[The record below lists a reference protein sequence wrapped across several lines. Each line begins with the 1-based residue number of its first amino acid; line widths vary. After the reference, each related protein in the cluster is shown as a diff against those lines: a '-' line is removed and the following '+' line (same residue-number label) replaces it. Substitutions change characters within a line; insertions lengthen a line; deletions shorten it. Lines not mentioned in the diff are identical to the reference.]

1 MVLSHFQVDKLIAAR
16 QSGIEILVVSLDLG
30 LTTSE
35 VKVEPSGV
43 TFPGGQ
49 QLAWMEL
56 EMVHENKVACFSIEG
71 NSIRKIQSFSNET
84 NQLFSLM
91 PTRGAPTMLISG
103 IPMHRTKDVEPFKD
117 TTLKIKAIRPVVGHI
132 LDTAT
137 GLGYT
142 AIQAA
147 RTAKQVTTIEINPAA
162 LEIARQN
169 PWSQDL
175 FNNPKI
181 NQLVGDT
188 FEEIEKFDQGSF
200 TRIIHDPPAFSLAG
214 DLYSGEF
221 YQQLWRVLRSG
232 GRLFHYMG
240 DLESKSG
247 RNISKGAARRLKE
260 AGFDRVERRPEA
272 FGLVAYK

>member
-49 QLAWMEL
+49 QLAWMDL

-232 GRLFHYMG
+232 GRLFHYIG

>member
-49 QLAWMEL
+49 QLAWMDL

>member
-232 GRLFHYMG
+232 GRLFHYIG